1 MAALQVALVETALVV
16 KDERVA
22 FYKFT
27 VAIYVYI
34 YIHTYILYLILPIRL
49 QGFWFGGCRSL
60 GFGDVGLRVAH
71 VQVDLGVSENRG
83 TLFWGP
89 YNKDPT
95 I

>member
-34 YIHTYILYLILPIRL
+34 YIHTYIHTIPHTANTVAGFLVWGLQVFRIR
-49 QGFWFGGCRSL
+49 GCRPQGCSCASRL
-60 GFGDVGLRVAH
+60 GSFR
-71 VQVDLGVSENRG
+71 
-83 TLFWGP
+83 
-89 YNKDPT
+89 K
-95 I
+95 